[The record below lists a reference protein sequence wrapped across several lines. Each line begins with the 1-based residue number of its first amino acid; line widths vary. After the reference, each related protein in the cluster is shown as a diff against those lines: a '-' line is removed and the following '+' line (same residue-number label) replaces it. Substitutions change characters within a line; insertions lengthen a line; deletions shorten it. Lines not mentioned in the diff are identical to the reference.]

1 MGLVSSSLTKTPMEE
16 EEIIG
21 EEVVTPEV
29 PEEEEEHV
37 ETEPEEQEETIEEL
51 RAKLADT
58 EVAKAK
64 ADEIAENQ
72 RIRAE
77 KAEKKAKESKNN
89 DSLSSS
95 DMLAILAAKVD
106 EEDTDRVIKFAK
118 DEGVSVREALK
129 NPELKAIL
137 DVRAEQRD
145 TAAAANTTNVR
156 RGPSKTTDDV
166 LVQNAS
172 KGKLPES
179 DEEIS
184 RLMAAKMK
192 KR

>member
-1 MGLVSSSLTKTPMEE
+1 MGLVSSSLTKTPMED
-16 EEIIG
+16 EEII
-21 EEVVTPEV
+21 EETEVETPEAQ
-29 PEEEEEHV
+29 EEENI
-37 ETEPEEQEETIEEL
+37 ETEAEDVEETIEDIRARLEEEKAA
-51 RAKLADT
+51 RAKS
-58 EVAKAK
+58 
-64 ADEIAENQ
+64 DEIAENQ

-95 DMLAILAAKVD
+95 DMLAILAAKVE

-137 DVRAEQRD
+137 DVRAEQRN
-145 TAAAANTTNVR
+145 TAAASNTTNVR
-156 RGPSKTTDDV
+156 RGPSKTPDDV
-166 LVQNAS
+166 LVSNAS

-179 DEEIS
+179 DDDIA
-184 RLMAAKMK
+184 RLVAAKS

>member
-29 PEEEEEHV
+29 LEEEDS
-37 ETEPEEQEETIEEL
+37 ETESKEQEETIEEL
-51 RAKLADT
+51 RAKLAET
-58 EVAKAK
+58 EAAKVK

-77 KAEKKAKESKNN
+77 KAERKAKDSKNN
-89 DSLSSS
+89 DSLSSY

-118 DEGVSVREALK
+118 DEGISVREALK

-156 RGPSKTTDDV
+156 RGPSKTPDDV
-166 LVQNAS
+166 LISNAS

-179 DEEIS
+179 DEEIA
-184 RLMAAKMK
+184 RLVAAKS